1 MHMARG
7 GGGGGG
13 GVGVHMARGGGGG
26 GVGVHMARGGGGGG
40 RRRSAHGSRG
50 GGGVGVNSRLAW
62 YGESLAARMVVGAC
76 RPDWDNRY
84 SFIDL
89 IGHILASPYY
99 GFNTLSGRVDRS
111 CSRTRSE
118 KKNK

>member
-1 MHMARG
+1 MGRG
-7 GGGGGG
+7 SVTFELSSDM
-13 GVGVHMARGGGGG
+13 VGCCAHGSRGGGGG
-26 GVGVHMARGGGGGG
+26 GVGVHMARGG
-40 RRRSAHGSRG
+40 G